1 MKYKSFIRIVLIT
14 IAVAV
19 VGSVVIIGGCIMLV
33 ARHASK
39 DTPVA
44 QNPTP
49 PATTSGGGGGA
60 VQQSTRATTEE
71 LKQKLGL
78 WLTLNS
84 DRHGLM
90 KKENILPNE
99 SFRATV
105 IRFPQ
110 SDAVKWSNK
119 DSQWSQIKIDLDR
132 NGLDDEKWL
141 LKNGEL
147 YKREVLDST
156 GKTTFMEY
164 FK

>member
-1 MKYKSFIRIVLIT
+1 MRYKSFNRLILLTVAVLVIASFVIVGACIT
-14 IAVAV
+14 I
-19 VGSVVIIGGCIMLV
+19 V
-33 ARHASK
+33 ARRPTK
-39 DTPVA
+39 ETPVA
-44 QNPTP
+44 QSTTP
-49 PATTSGGGGGA
+49 AATTSSGGGGSM
-60 VQQSTRATTEE
+60 QQSTRASTDE

-84 DRHGLM
+84 DRQGLM

-99 SFRATV
+99 SFRATA

-110 SDAVKWSNK
+110 SEAVKWSNK
-119 DSQWSQIKIDLDR
+119 ESQWSQIKIDLDR

-147 YKREVLDST
+147 YKREVIDSS
-156 GKTTFMEY
+156 GKTAFMEY

>member
-1 MKYKSFIRIVLIT
+1 MKYKSFIRLILVS
-14 IAVAV
+14 IAVV
-19 VGSVVIIGGCIMLV
+19 VIGSVVIIAGCITLV

-39 DTPVA
+39 ESLAA
-44 QNPTP
+44 QSTTP
-49 PATTSGGGGGA
+49 PATTGSGSGP
-60 VQQSTRATTEE
+60 VQQPTRATTEE
-71 LKQKLGL
+71 LKKKLSL

-90 KKENILPNE
+90 KKDDILPSE
-99 SFRATV
+99 SFRATA

-132 NGLDDEKWL
+132 NGIDDEKWL
-141 LKNGEL
+141 LKNGDL
-147 YKREVLDST
+147 YKREVLDTT
-156 GKTTFMEY
+156 GKTSLTEY

>member
-1 MKYKSFIRIVLIT
+1 MKYKSFIRIILVI

-19 VGSVVIIGGCIMLV
+19 IGSVVIIGGCITLI
-33 ARHASK
+33 ARHANQP
-39 DTPVA
+39 TPVV
-44 QNPTP
+44 QNPPPTATP
-49 PATTSGGGGGA
+49 TGGGGGA
-60 VQQSTRATTEE
+60 VQQPTRATTEE

-99 SFRATV
+99 SFRATA

-147 YKREVLDST
+147 YKREVIDSS